1 MVTRLILTVVEV
13 SKTMKPTM
21 LCVLALLF
29 AGLWIAQGP
38 AVALAQDEASPDV
51 EEVLGELS
59 AEQVG
64 ERAANLLVRINDE
77 VERAAKYRQK
87 MAVSSAEDSIVL
99 RNQIYV
105 LQVSVGEHLHD
116 LADALVQLETEGAQ
130 PELRSGVEETYLIVT
145 PRIWEHIAG
154 LRGEIDQFRA
164 LRLSTPPEE
173 RSALEDQ
180 IIKISGRLNGFYD
193 IGRVHLE
200 KMEALGLDTTE
211 DRALFVESVLDRA
224 DELSGR
230 LMLDAERIGDLEARA
245 SDTPD
250 DASVQ
255 VLLVA
260 TGKSLD
266 NNASSLEFACDL
278 MDRYELDSAEY
289 RAQLV
294 TTTSD
299 ISTGLT
305 DTGVAVTLLSR
316 AFNGFITWVKESG
329 PAFLVKL
336 LLFVGIL
343 AAFFFLTR
351 VLRKGTATLLDSSKL
366 NVSRLLRRMILST
379 VTNVTML
386 LGLLIALSQLGIS
399 LGPLLAGLGVA
410 GFIIGFALQDTL
422 ANFASGVMILLY
434 RPYDVGDLV
443 DLGGVFGKVNK
454 MSLVSTTILT
464 LDNQTLIIPNK
475 KIWGDVIKNVTAQD
489 LRRVDMIFG
498 ISYTDDIPK
507 AERVFAEI
515 LQSHD
520 DILDEPAPMIHLHE
534 LGDSSVNFIVRP
546 WVKVDDYWDV
556 FWHVTREVKMRFDAE
571 DISIPFP
578 QRDVHIYEER
588 LISKR
593 DPGDGD

>member
-21 LCVLALLF
+21 LCVLAVLF

-38 AVALAQDEASPDV
+38 AVALAQDEDSPDV

-230 LMLDAERIGDLEARA
+230 LMLDAERIGDLEVRA
-245 SDTPD
+245 KDTPD
-250 DASVQ
+250 DASVAA
-255 VLLVA
+255 LRVA
-260 TGKSLD
+260 TQKSMD
-266 NNASSLEFACDL
+266 NNAASLVVACDL
-278 MDRYELDSAEY
+278 MDAFELESAEY

-299 ISTGLT
+299 LSTGLT

-316 AFNGFITWVKESG
+316 AVDRFFAWISENGPTFVI
-329 PAFLVKL
+329 KL
-336 LLFVGIL
+336 LLFTLIL
-343 AAFFFLTR
+343 IAFYFGTR
-351 VLRKGTATLLDSSKL
+351 LLRKALDKALKTSNL
-366 NVSRLLRRMILST
+366 NISRLLRRMIVSS
-379 VTNVTML
+379 VSNFVML
-386 LGLLIALSQLGIS
+386 FGLLVALSQLGIS

-422 ANFASGVMILLY
+422 ANFASGMMILLY

-443 DLGGVFGKVNK
+443 DVSGVFGKVNK

-464 LDNQTLIIPNK
+464 LDNQTLVVPNK

-489 LRRVDMIFG
+489 LRRVDMTFG
-498 ISYTDDIPK
+498 ISYSDDIPK
-507 AERVFAEI
+507 AERIFAEI
-515 LQSHD
+515 LQEHD
-520 DILDEPAPMIHLHE
+520 QVLDEPAPMIHLHE

-546 WVKVDDYWDV
+546 WVRVDDYWDV
-556 FWHVTREVKMRFDAE
+556 YWYVMREVKMRFDAE
-571 DISIPFP
+571 GVSIPFP

-588 LISKR
+588 LISKA
-593 DPGDGD
+593 DPGDTD